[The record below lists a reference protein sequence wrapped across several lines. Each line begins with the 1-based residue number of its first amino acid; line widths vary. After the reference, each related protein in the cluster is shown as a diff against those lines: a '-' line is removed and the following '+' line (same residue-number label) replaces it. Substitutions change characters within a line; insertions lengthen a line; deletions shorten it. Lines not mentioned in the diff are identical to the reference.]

1 MNESKTLL
9 TQNEID
15 TLISFLQSRDET
27 PIGSVLD
34 QGSIDKLVEIIKFNN
49 NNGIFFEK
57 EMSLDFSDESF
68 VSITDEQG
76 QPIDTESYAIAFNKA
91 GNGFINIFCTDEAS
105 GKVIPLS
112 PSCLSQK
119 KFVNDDEKWGLA
131 VSPHILIGL
140 SKLFNVKCDAATLS
154 KAEKEFAKLVYGDE
168 NATIA
173 EYYLQ

>member
-15 TLISFLQSRDET
+15 TLISFLQSRNET

-68 VSITDEQG
+68 VSITDDQG
-76 QPIDTESYAIAFNKA
+76 KIIDPDSCAITFSKA
-91 GNGFINIFCTDEAS
+91 DNGFVNIFCSEEAT
-105 GKVIPLS
+105 GKLIPLS

-119 KFVNDDEKWGLA
+119 KFVKDDEKWGLT
-131 VSPHILIGL
+131 VSPHILISL
-140 SKLFNVKCDAATLS
+140 SKLFNVKCDADTLS
-154 KAEKEFAKLVYGDE
+154 KAEKDFAKLVYGDE

-173 EYYLQ
+173 DYYLQ

>member
-57 EMSLDFSDESF
+57 ELSLDFSDESF

-76 QPIDTESYAIAFNKA
+76 KTIDTENCAIVFNKA
-91 GNGFINIFCTDEAS
+91 DNGFVNIFCSDETA
-105 GKVIPLS
+105 GKLIPLS
-112 PSCLSQK
+112 PSCLSQR
-119 KFVNDDEKWGLA
+119 KFVKDDEKWGLT
-131 VSPHILIGL
+131 VSPRILIEL
-140 SKLFNVKCDAATLS
+140 SKLFNVKCDAETLS
-154 KAEKEFAKLVYGDE
+154 KAEKDFAKLVYGDE
-168 NATIA
+168 NAAIA